1 MPAYAQ
7 RGASPLT
14 AITPI
19 IPGREE
25 TVEAV
30 LEDLQRRLDEAGD
43 TGLSGIGTVH
53 FARWVMLRNGD
64 RAQLLFASHFDG
76 TWDNYMDDFIAHAWQ
91 LFDAVWSNCEGYPD
105 YGARD
110 SVAFKDFVRKHQ
122 LKEHASFRGY
132 DASAAEIRRALKISR
147 GVKQVLEGLQELS

>member
-1 MPAYAQ
+1 MPAYEQ
-7 RGASPLT
+7 QGASPLT

-25 TVEAV
+25 TVAAV
-30 LEDLQRRLDEAGD
+30 LKDLQRRLDEAGD

-53 FARWVMLRNGD
+53 YARWAMLRDGEK
-64 RAQLLFASHFDG
+64 AQLLFASNFDG
-76 TWDNYMDDFIAHAWQ
+76 PWDTYMDAFTAQAPE

-105 YGARD
+105 AGAQD

-122 LKEHASFRGY
+122 LTEDVSFRGY
-132 DASAAEIRRALKISR
+132 DASAAEIRRALKITR
-147 GVKQVLEGLQELS
+147 GVTQVLEGLQELS